1 MAEEKTRPGR
11 NGGTLKSGGAKNGG
25 RPKNIITRLETALG
39 REFKVSF
46 SKSDKLAIMES
57 MLEMSLSQLAQIV
70 QDKDAPVFMVV
81 MANSIKGDIERKN
94 MKTVDE
100 LFARFYG
107 RPGKEAEQQA
117 ETKEDPLLQLM
128 KLN

>member
-1 MAEEKTRPGR
+1 
-11 NGGTLKSGGAKNGG
+11 
-25 RPKNIITRLETALG
+25 
-39 REFKVSF
+39 
-46 SKSDKLAIMES
+46 MES
-57 MLEMSLSQLAQIV
+57 MLEMSMADIAKIIK
-70 QDKDAPVFMVV
+70 DPDAPAFMVV

-107 RPGKEAEQQA
+107 RPGKEAEQPA

-128 KLN
+128 KFN

>member
-1 MAEEKTRPGR
+1 MEQMRPGR
-11 NGGTLKSGGAKNGG
+11 NGGKLKVGGSHPRAG
-25 RPKNIITRLETALG
+25 RPKNILNKIEEAICKQFT
-39 REFKVSF
+39 VSF
-46 SKSDKLAIMES
+46 SKVDKLRIMES
-57 MLEMSLSQLAQIV
+57 MLEMSMADIAKIIK
-70 QDKDAPVFMVV
+70 DPDAPAFMVV

>member
-1 MAEEKTRPGR
+1 MMSKADKATPHRFKPGQ
-11 NGGTLKSGGAKNGG
+11 SGNPNG
-25 RPKNIITRLETALG
+25 RPKNVLTKLEQELG
-39 REFKVSF
+39 KQFKVAF
-46 SKSDKLAIMES
+46 SKADKLRIMES
-57 MLEMSLSQLAQIV
+57 MLEMSMADIAKIIK
-70 QDKDAPVFMVV
+70 DPDAPAFMVV

>member
-1 MAEEKTRPGR
+1 MSKTDKATPHRFKPGQ
-11 NGGTLKSGGAKNGG
+11 SGNPNG
-25 RPKNIITRLETALG
+25 RPKNVLTKLEQELG
-39 REFKVSF
+39 KQFKVAF
-46 SKSDKLAIMES
+46 SKADKLRIMES
-57 MLEMSLSQLAQIV
+57 MLEMSMADIAKIIK
-70 QDKDAPVFMVV
+70 DPDAPAFMVV

-107 RPGKEAEQQA
+107 RPGKEAEQPA

>member
-1 MAEEKTRPGR
+1 MSKTDKITQHRFKPGQ
-11 NGGTLKSGGAKNGG
+11 SGNPNG
-25 RPKNIITRLETALG
+25 RPKSALTKLEQALG
-39 REFKVSF
+39 RQFKVAF
-46 SKSDKLAIMES
+46 TKPDKLQIMES
-57 MLEMSLSQLAQIV
+57 MLEMSIAEITKIMK
-70 QDKDAPVFMVV
+70 DPDAPAFMVV

-107 RPGKEAEQQA
+107 RPGKEAEQQG
-117 ETKEDPLLQLM
+117 EQKTDPLLELM